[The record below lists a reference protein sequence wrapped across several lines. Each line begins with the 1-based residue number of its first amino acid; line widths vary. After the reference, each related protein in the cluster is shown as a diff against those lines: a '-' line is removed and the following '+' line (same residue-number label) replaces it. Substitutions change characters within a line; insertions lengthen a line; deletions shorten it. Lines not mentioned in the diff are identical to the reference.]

1 VILYLSASEES
12 MGCLLAK
19 ESEGA
24 ERALKSTDSFIP
36 VVSPPVLDI
45 IPWLWSGLE
54 EKEVHT
60 FLSLRVTF
68 EKSVLIV
75 EAWVVVLQR

>member
-1 VILYLSASEES
+1 VN
-12 MGCLLAK
+12 
-19 ESEGA
+19 
-24 ERALKSTDSFIP
+24 
-36 VVSPPVLDI
+36 SPPVLDI

-68 EKSVLIV
+68 ENSVIIV
-75 EAWVVVLQR
+75 EAWVVVLQIEPLLVHILAQCSNKKKQVISLSGVGENLVYGILGE